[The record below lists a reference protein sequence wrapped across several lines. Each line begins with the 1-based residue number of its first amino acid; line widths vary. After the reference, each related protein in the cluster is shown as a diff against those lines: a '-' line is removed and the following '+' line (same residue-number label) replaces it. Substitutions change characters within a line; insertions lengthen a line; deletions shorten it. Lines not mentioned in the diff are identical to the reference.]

1 MRAKP
6 SPLEPASHW
15 AVNPEV
21 RAFAHAYFVDVF
33 IRANKRSQIGLL
45 LSASLLAFLWG
56 RSGTAL
62 WAGGW
67 WLMVLLYTVW
77 RFRYS
82 AQLVNHQEE
91 ARSGKRILW
100 MLGLSGVFMA
110 VPLWWFDEFS
120 EVQRA
125 AITIVMCSTAAASVS
140 TTAGYRLYFLAY
152 ALPMLVPLQ
161 IAWVAVHWSAGL
173 LSAGVGLAGL
183 ILVYI
188 AVLVSVGQQSF
199 ATFLESCRIR
209 FGERELNQKLSAALD
224 RESEANQAKTQ
235 FLAAASHDL
244 RQPLHSLNVLV
255 AALAQRPL
263 DERSREIVKL
273 LQTVNE
279 ALSSE
284 LDGLLEIS
292 KLDAGAVEPLL
303 APVSLSGLLISHAA
317 TLAPLAMERGIQL
330 DVQAS
335 EGIFANTDMV
345 LVHRIVSNLTSNA
358 LKFTPPG
365 GRIRLSVTTDGHSAQ
380 LKVQDNGI
388 GIAPEEHG
396 RVFREFYQVSNSER
410 DRSQGLGLGLS
421 IVKRYCDL
429 LGIRVDLESAP
440 GAGTTLTLSM
450 PVVTGMVAKPL
461 HNESLAADGF
471 PEGFTVLL
479 LDDEIQIRDSMRLV
493 FEEWGIRW
501 RAVDT
506 VAAAVEIL
514 HQERVDFILSDLRL
528 RGKESGL
535 DVAAALKA
543 MGKSVPMALI
553 TGDTAPERIALAQQ
567 SGIPLHH
574 KPVAVHTL
582 LALIKSAVP

>member
-1 MRAKP
+1 MKTHPP
-6 SPLEPASHW
+6 SAESSPHW

-21 RAFAHAYFVDVF
+21 RAFAHAHFVDVF

-62 WAGGW
+62 WTGVW
-67 WLMVLLYTVW
+67 WLSVLLYTVW
-77 RFRYS
+77 RFQYS
-82 AQLVNHQEE
+82 AQLVNHHGE
-91 ARSGKRILW
+91 ARSAKRILW

-110 VPLWWFDEFS
+110 IPLWWFGEFS

-125 AITIVMCSTAAASVS
+125 AITIIMCSTAAASVS

-161 IAWVAVHWSAGL
+161 IAWIAAHASDGL
-173 LSAGVGLAGL
+173 LSAGTGLAGL

-209 FGERELNQKLSAALD
+209 FGERELTQQLSAALE
-224 RESEANQAKTQ
+224 RESEASRAKTQ

-263 DERSREIVKL
+263 DARSLEIVKL
-273 LQTVNE
+273 LQTVNQ

-292 KLDAGAVEPLL
+292 KLDAGAVEPML
-303 APVSLSGLLISHAA
+303 APVSLSDLLMSHAA
-317 TLAPLAMERGIQL
+317 TLSPLAMERGVQL
-330 DVQAS
+330 DVQVS
-335 EGIFANTDMV
+335 EHIFANTDAV
-345 LVHRIVSNLTSNA
+345 LVQRIVSNLTSNA
-358 LKFTPPG
+358 LKFTSPG
-365 GRIRLSVTTDGHSAQ
+365 GRIRLSVTSDGRSAQ
-380 LKVQDNGI
+380 LKVKDSGI
-388 GIAPEEHG
+388 GMAPEEHA
-396 RVFREFYQVSNSER
+396 RVFREFYQVSNTER

-421 IVKRYCDL
+421 IVKRYSDL
-429 LGIRVDLESAP
+429 LGMRVDLESVP
-440 GAGTTLTLSM
+440 DVGTTLTLTL
-450 PVVTGMVAKPL
+450 PAFTG
-461 HNESLAADGF
+461 AADQTSRHEVPLPQHF
-471 PEGFTVLL
+471 PKDFTVLL
-479 LDDEIQIRDSMRLV
+479 LDDEAQIRDSMHLV
-493 FEEWGIRW
+493 FDEWGIRLL
-501 RAVDT
+501 AVDT
-506 VAAAVEIL
+506 VAAAVDIL
-514 HQERVDFILSDLRL
+514 RQDRVDFILSDLRL
-528 RGKESGL
+528 RGNESGL
-535 DVAAALKA
+535 GVAAALKA

-574 KPVAVHTL
+574 KPVAAQTL
-582 LALIKSAVP
+582 LALIRSAVP